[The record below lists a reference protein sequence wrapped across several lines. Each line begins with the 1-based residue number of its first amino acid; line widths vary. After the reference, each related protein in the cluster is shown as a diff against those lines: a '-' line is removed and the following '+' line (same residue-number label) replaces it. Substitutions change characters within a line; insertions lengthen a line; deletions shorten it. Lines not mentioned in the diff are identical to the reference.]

1 MEKSRLKVNMPDRV
15 LVNMEK
21 LQQTLKNGF
30 HLQDSSQN
38 IKNSFVSGSN
48 NKWPVKQIV
57 PNLPPLCRIKQ
68 NKPWSGYWL
77 TKIKSSVTNLKVLW
91 HYYNDVI
98 FYHDEKQKTTFKLRS
113 VYKPIAWLVYICFT
127 PNASSRFCGIL
138 FEWIP
143 RLSELY
149 RICQSDEI
157 NRNRWDNLKIVL
169 KGYQYITID
178 KRTRVPVHKRTHL
191 RPPPLGP
198 HIYMWWDIVRLSYI
212 SLRTSRHSF
221 FPLNVTSAHIR
232 CAL

>member
-1 MEKSRLKVNMPDRV
+1 MFLILTF
-15 LVNMEK
+15 LVAP
-21 LQQTLKNGF
+21 
-30 HLQDSSQN
+30 
-38 IKNSFVSGSN
+38 ICICSGSHF
-48 NKWPVKQIV
+48 
-57 PNLPPLCRIKQ
+57 LP
-68 NKPWSGYWL
+68 
-77 TKIKSSVTNLKVLW
+77 
-91 HYYNDVI
+91 
-98 FYHDEKQKTTFKLRS
+98 
-113 VYKPIAWLVYICFT
+113 
-127 PNASSRFCGIL
+127 RFCGIL

-191 RPPPLGP
+191 RPPPLSP

-221 FPLNVTSAHIR
+221 FPSMLLLHTFAVPCKYEYWGGGVGR
-232 CAL
+232 